1 MIGLSDSRGA
11 ITSAAGL
18 DPNAV
23 LAHKLATDSVVGF
36 PGSTGISPAEL
47 LELEC
52 DVLIP
57 AALENQITAANV
69 GRIRA
74 KLIAEAANGP
84 TTPAADDQLYQRGIH
99 VIPDILA
106 NGGGVTVSYYEWVQN
121 IQDEQWEP
129 EIVDAKLKKKM
140 IRAFHSVFDLAEEKG
155 VDARTAAY
163 GLAVDRVA
171 RVTAMR
177 GIWP

>member
-1 MIGLSDSRGA
+1 M
-11 ITSAAGL
+11 
-18 DPNAV
+18 
-23 LAHKLATDSVVGF
+23 
-36 PGSTGISPAEL
+36 
-47 LELEC
+47 
-52 DVLIP
+52 LIP
-57 AALENQITAANV
+57 AALENQITATNA

-84 TTPAADDQLYQRGIH
+84 TTPAADDQLYQRGIQ

-163 GLAVDRVA
+163 ALAVDRVA